1 MDSSVLA
8 KCTYS
13 GLTMLFGLSRG
24 SKYDDLCRDVC
35 RRFNFL
41 ESDVIELRYAL
52 PGSPDCFLQCDS
64 DLEMLFKAVL
74 VFKIDCVDIGVSKLS
89 SSSASIVSVSVDDS
103 ASAVFDEEDYFG
115 EPYRTTEGKVYFS
128 REWSDYIKEVG
139 QKFRGGV
146 VDFREKLL
154 KYAIE
159 VGFRFVYVKNDADR
173 IVVDCF
179 NKLRDGC
186 KWHVSGYTSSANGF
200 FYIRELHNVH
210 TCKGVLRTQTS
221 SLLRSS
227 VVKTCIENDVRL
239 NPSITPKE
247 IIRNFKDNYG
257 FDITYKVAYKA
268 KDLAKESIYGGA
280 ADSYNMLAWYQES
293 VLESNPGSIFVLEK
307 DESTNRFNRLFL
319 AFYGCVEGFKYC
331 VPVLFVDGTFGK
343 SMYKGQILTAIAKD
357 GDQGKCFL
365 LMSIIFFLVDYLSE
379 IKINIF
385 Y

>member
-1 MDSSVLA
+1 
-8 KCTYS
+8 
-13 GLTMLFGLSRG
+13 
-24 SKYDDLCRDVC
+24 
-35 RRFNFL
+35 
-41 ESDVIELRYAL
+41 
-52 PGSPDCFLQCDS
+52 
-64 DLEMLFKAVL
+64 
-74 VFKIDCVDIGVSKLS
+74 
-89 SSSASIVSVSVDDS
+89 VSVSVDDS
-103 ASAVFDEEDYFG
+103 ASGVIDDEDYLG
-115 EPYRTTEGKVYFS
+115 EPYRTSEGKVYFS

-173 IVVDCF
+173 VVVDCF

-210 TCKGVLRTQTS
+210 ICKGVLRTQTS
-221 SLLRSS
+221 SLLGSS

-239 NPSITPKE
+239 NPSIIPKE

-268 KDLAKESIYGGA
+268 KELAKESIYGGA

-307 DESTNRFNRLFL
+307 DACTNRFNRIFL

-343 SMYKGQILTAIAKD
+343 SIYKGQILTAIAKD
-357 GDQGKCFL
+357 GDQGKG
-365 LMSIIFFLVDYLSE
+365 FFY
-379 IKINIF
+379 
-385 Y
+385 